1 MTKLCFDNNK
11 LLICNE
17 ISRNE
22 VEVINGSNFIPRL
35 FLWKIDVGSLSVPN
49 KVLPQKLE
57 PVLHSFGHSQKEN
70 RLIPFLII

>member
-1 MTKLCFDNNK
+1 M
-11 LLICNE
+11 
-17 ISRNE
+17 
-22 VEVINGSNFIPRL
+22 EVINGSNFIPRL

-57 PVLHSFGHSQKEN
+57 TVLHSFGRSQKEN